1 MEEEAKHTIEVLEKV
16 IKAIKNEDA
25 LALKELSNMTIHT
38 ASAAQDTGSITIA
51 VLVYTLSKIIERK
64 HSLKIKNWNVFI
76 RRINSFFALA
86 IKSLK
91 EENNEK
97 YQKYMEMARKSMTS
111 TSLNIKHYIQEVMR
125 KASIN
130 KASRVYEHG
139 ISMGQTATI
148 LGITQWELSEYAGQS
163 RIPDISYNITFDV
176 AKRAKM
182 ALEFFK

>member
-76 RRINSFFALA
+76 RRINSFLIAS
-86 IKSLK
+86 KSCV
-91 EENNEK
+91 
-97 YQKYMEMARKSMTS
+97 RT
-111 TSLNIKHYIQEVMR
+111 
-125 KASIN
+125 
-130 KASRVYEHG
+130 
-139 ISMGQTATI
+139 
-148 LGITQWELSEYAGQS
+148 
-163 RIPDISYNITFDV
+163 
-176 AKRAKM
+176 
-182 ALEFFK
+182 